1 MQKLERLSLEEL
13 TSIAKE
19 LGLTVRKSYKEKQIA
34 YAILDAQG
42 DQRAADVEA
51 KVAKREAK
59 TTRQRVRVKKN
70 AERVDTTNLKSAS
83 VVATVGNEKE
93 QLQQMQAQMKED
105 KHKANRTVQAVE
117 ARKPLNENVEAKLA
131 EKENTPAK
139 ANETKETESV
149 TPAEPAK
156 AQKKRGRHKKA
167 EAAVEVKRTRQRLR
181 SNRQFKPKNSLLNSK
196 NNPQQRRKNNPQLR
210 RKNNP

>member
-1 MQKLERLSLEEL
+1 MQYTMQKLERLSLEEL

-93 QLQQMQAQMKED
+93 QLQQSRFLVVVCSPAT
-105 KHKANRTVQAVE
+105 RT
-117 ARKPLNENVEAKLA
+117 
-131 EKENTPAK
+131 
-139 ANETKETESV
+139 S
-149 TPAEPAK
+149 
-156 AQKKRGRHKKA
+156 
-167 EAAVEVKRTRQRLR
+167 AAVGERPPALTLADALQALIDARRLR
-181 SNRQFKPKNSLLNSK
+181 NADAIRKRRQ
-196 NNPQQRRKNNPQLR
+196 Q
-210 RKNNP
+210 